1 MLEDGVRS
9 PGTEVT
15 GSYGI
20 PGFYASNQTLDLC
33 KSSKSTKLLSHVSN
47 SIWGVLNSI
56 GIGKSNPGPCLW

>member
-33 KSSKSTKLLSHVSN
+33 KSNTNSYLMSHLSRPKSKTSRLAGRTL
-47 SIWGVLNSI
+47 
-56 GIGKSNPGPCLW
+56 